1 VAERVEE
8 VVLEIVV
15 VEDLAE
21 LSVLV
26 LEFLRD

>member
-21 LSVLV
+21 LGVLV